1 MGVDNTVNDRG
12 TLIVWDVDGP
22 PPAGDWTPILWRGF
36 GEDGASEMVSIPTLI
51 EMDAEILR
59 ARYLA
64 WVYELGE
71 RRIKGMRLVDQL
83 GARPGFSFWWM
94 TLLAEKCNFSKS
106 PQITDAIRLMAL
118 ESWAAGR
125 PIKKIVLASANVSLA
140 ACMRSWCA
148 RSSVS
153 FEWRRGSPIAEKK
166 LPWARRVQQWLP
178 DLAQALI
185 WLIRYLARTWPLRG
199 DGLAKWRAA
208 RGQVTFVSYLFNLAP
223 EAAKEGRFESRYW
236 AHLPDDLRR
245 NGCKTNWLHL
255 HINDALLPGGR
266 QSVDL
271 IHQFNETGGDAQ
283 VHATLDSFLSIR
295 GIIRTLLDYG
305 RLVWTSKQLQSTLA
319 SSRGSGIDLWPLFE
333 RDWQK
338 STVGLA
344 AMSNALFLNLFE
356 SAFTALPQQRVGVY
370 LQENQGW
377 ELAMIHSW
385 KVAGHA
391 RIIGVPHSTVK
402 YWDLR
407 YFFDSR
413 NYSREGLNILPLPD
427 QAALNGAMAIGL
439 YKNGNYPMNHV
450 VEVEA
455 LRYLHLVNEKVG
467 THPQKSL
474 AASTLR
480 ILVLGDYLSSN
491 TQQQIRLLEKAVQL
505 MPKTTAITVKP
516 HPACPIKP
524 ADYPGLFMQITSA
537 PISELLSVCDVAYTS
552 NATSAAADVYC
563 AGIPVISVLDPNAL
577 NQSPLRG
584 RKGAVF
590 ASTPE
595 ELANALVSAVAS
607 PHSMEDRRNFFT
619 LDLSLPRWRKL
630 LSERVG

>member
-1 MGVDNTVNDRG
+1 MGVDNTIRERG
-12 TLIVWDVDGP
+12 TLIVWDADGP
-22 PPAGDWTPILWRGF
+22 PPTGDWTPILWRGF
-36 GEDGASEMVSIPTLI
+36 GKDGASEMVSIPTLI
-51 EMDAEILR
+51 EKDAGILR

-94 TLLAEKCNFSKS
+94 TLLVEKCNFSKS

-153 FEWRRGSPIAEKK
+153 FEWRRLSPIAEEK
-166 LPWARRVQQWLP
+166 LPWARRVQQSLP
-178 DLAQALI
+178 DIAQALI
-185 WLIRYLARTWPLRG
+185 WLTRHLTRTWPLRG

-208 RGQVTFVSYLFNLAP
+208 KGQVTFVSYLFNLAP
-223 EAAKEGRFESRYW
+223 EAANEGRFESRYW

-255 HINDALLPGGR
+255 HIKDALLPGGR

-271 IHQFNETGGDAQ
+271 MHQFNETGGDAQ

-295 GIIRTLLDYG
+295 GIIRTLVDYG
-305 RLVWTSKQLQSTLA
+305 RLAWTSKQLQSTLA
-319 SSRGSGIDLWPLFE
+319 SSSGSEIDLWPLFE

-356 SAFTALPQQRVGVY
+356 SAFRALPQQRVGVY

-385 KVAGHA
+385 KAAGHA

-413 NYSREGLNILPLPD
+413 NYSREGFNILPLPD
-427 QAALNGAMAIGL
+427 QVALNGAMAMEL
-439 YKNGNYPMNHV
+439 YKNANYPMNDL

-455 LRYLHLVNEKVG
+455 LRYLYLVNEDAGADFPGPSV
-467 THPQKSL
+467 
-474 AASTLR
+474 ASTLR
-480 ILVLGDYLSSN
+480 ILVLGDYLPRN
-491 TQQQIRLLEKAVQL
+491 TQQQIRLLEKAMQF
-505 MPKTTAITVKP
+505 MSKTATITVKP
-516 HPACPIKP
+516 HPACPVKP
-524 ADYPGLFMQITSA
+524 ADYPGLSMEITSA
-537 PISELLSVCDVAYTS
+537 SISELLPGCDVAYTS

-563 AGIPVISVLDPNAL
+563 AGIPVISILDPNVL

-584 RKGAVF
+584 RKGVLF

-607 PHSMEDRRNFFT
+607 PHSMADRENFFT
-619 LDLSLPRWRKL
+619 LDLNMPRWRKL
-630 LSERVG
+630 LLENVE